1 MPFMSKSKLEQSWR
15 PENGW
20 FSVLGPGLM
29 VCLATSDVG
38 GLFTMAVSG
47 ASTSYLALLLQPL
60 LIPALYMAQE
70 LTVRLGAY
78 SHRSL
83 SGLAS
88 DHLGR
93 ACGTLTLIACVGVCM
108 TAVVSEF
115 TGLATVGE
123 LWGIPRIPSCLL
135 SAALLS
141 VVVLKGCFQHV
152 EKVGLLLAGFTCVF
166 VALGFFCRPSMDE
179 LQAVFSQKS
188 LEVMQQM
195 DVRRTAAANFGT
207 IITPW
212 MLFYQLSAMVEKR
225 LTPGGVPLARL
236 DTAVGTV
243 MAQAVLASVLMI
255 FARFSRGA
263 DLEHMPLH
271 EVLVVPLQPLLG
283 NLGAKVLMTCF
294 LMGSSMLVT
303 LLAALTVA
311 WNCGDTVAARG
322 TSSLTWRLVMLLPI
336 VLGTIMIGRNLANIV
351 HLNISIQVVNGLSMP
366 FIVAVLFLLAR
377 SDALP
382 PGLRLQ
388 GTYSVICSMLFSAC
402 AIIAVACAVF

>member
-1 MPFMSKSKLEQSWR
+1 
-15 PENGW
+15 
-20 FSVLGPGLM
+20 
-29 VCLATSDVG
+29 
-38 GLFTMAVSG
+38 
-47 ASTSYLALLLQPL
+47 LLLQPL

-115 TGLATVGE
+115 TGLAAVGE
-123 LWGIPRIPSCLL
+123 LWGIPRLPSCLL

-141 VVVLKGCFQHV
+141 AVVLKGSFQHV

-166 VALGFFCRPSMDE
+166 VILGFACHPSADE
-179 LQAVFSQKS
+179 LQAAYSQKA
-188 LEVMQQM
+188 LEVAQQTGI
-195 DVRRTAAANFGT
+195 RRIAAANFGT

-225 LTPGGVPLARL
+225 LTPGGIPLARL
-236 DTAVGTV
+236 DTAVGVV
-243 MAQAVLASVLMI
+243 MAQAVMASVLMI
-255 FARFSRGA
+255 FARVSRGV

-271 EVLVVPLQPLLG
+271 EALVVPLQPLLG

-294 LMGSSMLVT
+294 LMGSSMLAT
-303 LLAALTVA
+303 LVATLTVA

-322 TSSLTWRLVMLLPI
+322 TSSLTWRLVVLLPI
-336 VLGTIMIGRNLANIV
+336 VLGAIIIGRNLANIV
-351 HLNISIQVVNGLSMP
+351 HLNISIQVVNSLSTP

-388 GTYSVICSMLFSAC
+388 GTYSVICGVLFSVC
-402 AIIAVACAVF
+402 AIITVGCAVF